1 MLNHLDLSGLSLE
14 KEHLLTLCPVVAL
27 AENIQCFHLND
38 NSIRNDFE
46 LMLEILD
53 IFGISE
59 QAFKKKIDC
68 KLNRRIKDPA
78 RFKKIIKEKC
88 NSINKHD
95 VLNSEKPIDQKTYK
109 DHLMLAK
116 QGKLIANNKLL
127 NQAQVMQGIGKQES
141 SLIDQLVLTRKVNQP
156 ELVFN

>member
-1 MLNHLDLSGLSLE
+1 MLQKIKLQGSNLNDNSIVDHLCDLIKLKPFLTHMDVSWCSLSSKHLLRIAEELKANPNVLRCLNLSYNSLNFGENAANFAQSEAFVDIFSEYLEESWMLNHLDLSGLSLE

-59 QAFKKKIDC
+59 
-68 KLNRRIKDPA
+68 
-78 RFKKIIKEKC
+78 
-88 NSINKHD
+88 
-95 VLNSEKPIDQKTYK
+95 
-109 DHLMLAK
+109 
-116 QGKLIANNKLL
+116 
-127 NQAQVMQGIGKQES
+127 
-141 SLIDQLVLTRKVNQP
+141 
-156 ELVFN
+156 